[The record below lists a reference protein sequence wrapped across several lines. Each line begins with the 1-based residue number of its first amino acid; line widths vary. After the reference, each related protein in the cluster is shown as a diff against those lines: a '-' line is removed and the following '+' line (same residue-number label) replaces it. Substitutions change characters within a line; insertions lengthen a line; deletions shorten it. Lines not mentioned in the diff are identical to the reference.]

1 MTVMSARPSPELD
14 TSTLHTSFRSR
25 PVPME
30 ELDGPRAKLFAEE
43 AAVSP
48 APAVA
53 ADSINP
59 EDSHYVALQGELEA
73 DAQDL
78 EEESWSVAVEQPYLK
93 SLGKEEVK
101 RQDVIYEL
109 IVTELHHVRT
119 LKLLLRVYLHE
130 LQGALQMEE
139 AKLERLFPAVHTL
152 LQLHQ
157 ALLDH
162 LKHRRLQALEPHSS
176 VNYRISH
183 LGDILIAQFSGEQGE
198 RMRDSYG
205 VFCGHHNDAISL
217 YKEQLQNNKKFQN
230 LIRKISQL
238 PIVRRRGIPE
248 CILLVTQRITKYPVL
263 VERIIQYTEADT
275 EEHES
280 LVQALGLIKDTISQ
294 VDSQVHEYETAARL
308 REIASRLEPKP
319 QGRTKDGR
327 AFRRE
332 DVARRTLLHEGPLTW
347 KAPSGRQKDI
357 HVVLLSDVL
366 LMLQDKDQK
375 LTFAILDNK
384 PSVVSLQ
391 RLIVREMALEG
402 RGMFLICATSS
413 MPEMYEIYAG
423 SKQECETWMTL
434 IRGAVDSCP
443 EGEEELCS
451 EQEEAA
457 RVSRLKDFQERLLEK
472 DAQVVLSLAEKLQI
486 FTEFAELVPGVEDAT
501 SHSRLLLTGHAS
513 DLQQGEQLLRGAITD
528 VETLQNLLLSTW
540 RMPSPP
546 REESQDMGGVR
557 RADTFGGIDCKSSNT
572 PVKNGSVDERPA
584 SDEGSPVE
592 GVLCLTSDPQLQ
604 NPDPSES
611 VELSADETTSFWD
624 PACSS
629 VFPEAEF
636 FDRVLKLSQR
646 LYSLQAIVSQQDSHM
661 ALLSSE
667 RERPARQRGSVL
679 LEQEKQRNLEKQ
691 REELASFHKLQAQ
704 QRQEQARWERE
715 AERQRLQAE
724 EAEAQLRLRE
734 EESQRRAELLAEER
748 AELEGQREAYQHDLE
763 RLRES
768 TKAVEKERERLEM
781 QKKLKKHNTISNP
794 GHFNYE
800 AAAQNLTSHQSFR
813 GDLLTGPRDANL
825 SLRPTR
831 TRVRPSIPSIPV
843 SGAFLE
849 VPPEVPPRKESI
861 SPLPVKVEVPLHLV
875 STTNQAFKPG
885 QVQQQIPTKLA
896 ALSKGKEKSAK
907 AKGSHQRTHSAA
919 TIEVSQVLPI
929 RVTVKEGGS
938 LRAKRTESPKS
949 IRHSDCFRAPEV
961 PANVKP
967 SQSFSVHKRSSLDSP
982 PEPPPFPKDIT
993 QPSQETVVFL

>member
-1 MTVMSARPSPELD
+1 MTVTSARPSPEPD
-14 TSTLHTSFRSR
+14 SSTLHTSLRSR

-30 ELDGPRAKLFAEE
+30 ELDAPRAKPFAEE

-59 EDSHYVALQGELEA
+59 EDAHYVALQGELEA

-93 SLGKEEVK
+93 SLSKEEVK

-119 LKLLLRVYLHE
+119 LKLLQRVYLHE
-130 LQGALQMEE
+130 LQEALQMEE

-157 ALLDH
+157 TLLDH

-183 LGDILIAQFSGEQGE
+183 LGDLLIAQFSGEQGQ

-205 VFCGHHNDAISL
+205 VFCGHHNDAVSL

-230 LIRKISQL
+230 LIRKIGLL

-263 VERIIQYTEADT
+263 VERIIQYTEDT

-280 LVQALGLIKDTISQ
+280 LVQALGLVKDTISQ

-319 QGRTKDGR
+319 PGRTKDGR

-375 LTFAILDNK
+375 LTFATLDNK

-443 EGEEELCS
+443 EGEEELGS

-501 SHSRLLLTGHAS
+501 SHCRLLLTGNAS

-528 VETLQNLLLSTW
+528 
-540 RMPSPP
+540 
-546 REESQDMGGVR
+546 D
-557 RADTFGGIDCKSSNT
+557 
-572 PVKNGSVDERPA
+572 GSVGERPA

-611 VELSADETTSFWD
+611 VELSADETTYCWV

-646 LYSLQAIVSQQDSHM
+646 LYSLQAIISQQDSHM

-715 AERQRLQAE
+715 AERQRLQAQE
-724 EAEAQLRLRE
+724 DEAQLRLRE
-734 EESQRRAELLAEER
+734 EESRRRAELLAEER
-748 AELEGQREAYQHDLE
+748 AELEGQREAYQQDLE

-768 TKAVEKERERLEM
+768 TRAVEKERERLEM

-800 AAAQNLTSHQSFR
+800 AAAQNLTGHQSFR
-813 GDLLTGPRDANL
+813 GDLLASARDSTL
-825 SLRPTR
+825 SLRPTK
-831 TRVRPSIPSIPV
+831 TRVRPGIPSIPV

-861 SPLPVKVEVPLHLV
+861 SPLTVKAEVPLHLV
-875 STTNQAFKPG
+875 STTNQALKPG

-896 ALSKGKEKSAK
+896 ALSKGKERSSK
-907 AKGSHQRTHSAA
+907 AKGSHQRTRSAA

-938 LRAKRTESPKS
+938 LRAKKTESPKS